1 MDPLAGLGQTAGL
14 EEEGSRG
21 LLEKW
26 KHLRPKERIF
36 MLLEGA
42 DGGRNFSEQVSAKA
56 QEHGYLEDALGRV
69 GESVDAER
77 GPFCFQGRWSWTG
90 AEWRAFISPGVQ
102 SAEER
107 PRP

>member
-26 KHLRPKERIF
+26 KHLRPKERSF

-42 DGGRNFSEQVSAKA
+42 DGGRNFSEQA
-56 QEHGYLEDALGRV
+56 R
-69 GESVDAER
+69 
-77 GPFCFQGRWSWTG
+77 T
-90 AEWRAFISPGVQ
+90 
-102 SAEER
+102 
-107 PRP
+107 